1 MLLLTL
7 EDENTEFYIAS
18 LALGILQGI
27 KLKALNPEVG
37 IWTLG
42 RPIFKEPLLN
52 MPISKSLK
60 QVIDS
65 FDELEAI
72 FMINPQNFNDFL
84 SNLIFECAECQKNAL
99 ASQPN
104 LAIKT
109 GNCN

>member
-1 MLLLTL
+1 MILTL
-7 EDENTEFYIAS
+7 EHENIEFYVAS

-37 IWTLG
+37 IWSLG

-52 MPISKSLK
+52 MPISNSLK
-60 QVIDS
+60 QVIEL

-72 FMINPQNFNDFL
+72 FMINPQYFNDFL
-84 SNLIFECAECQKNAL
+84 SNLIFECTECQKNAL

-104 LAIKT
+104 LVIKT
-109 GNCN
+109 GNYH